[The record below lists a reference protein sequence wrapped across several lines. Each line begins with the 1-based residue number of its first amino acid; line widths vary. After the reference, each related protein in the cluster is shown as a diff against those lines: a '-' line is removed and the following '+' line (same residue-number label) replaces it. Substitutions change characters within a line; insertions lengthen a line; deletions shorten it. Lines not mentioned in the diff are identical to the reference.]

1 MNKRRVSV
9 CLLSPHPFFLQQLQQ
24 SLRHR
29 PFQLRIRRLLDGPE
43 ANIIPRAGV
52 YVLDPSYARRSEGL
66 IRSILDRHPKAK
78 LLVFSEK
85 LLETNVFPFLRM
97 GVKGVLAYS
106 EANHQ
111 LSRAVEA
118 VAGGGF
124 WVPRTLLSRF
134 VASILASTGHR
145 PLSSSADISRREKE
159 ILDKLM
165 ENLSNKEIANN
176 LRISERT
183 VKFHVSNLL
192 AKHGVQRRSDLIL
205 LYFQRTQGAASVI
218 Q

>member
-1 MNKRRVSV
+1 MRV
-9 CLLSPHPFFLQQLQQ
+9 CLLSSHPFFLAQLQQ
-24 SLRHR
+24 SLQHG
-29 PFQLRIRRLLDGPE
+29 PFQLQVRRLRDSPE
-43 ANIIPRAGV
+43 VNIIPRAGV
-52 YVLDPSYARRSEGL
+52 YILDPSYARRTEVL

-97 GVKGVLAYS
+97 GVKGVLCYS
-106 EANHQ
+106 EANRQ

-124 WVPRTLLSRF
+124 WVPRALLSRF
-134 VASILASTGHR
+134 VASILGSTHGRR
-145 PLSSSADISRREKE
+145 PFSSSADISRREKE

-165 ENLSNKEIANN
+165 ENQSNKEIANN

-205 LYFQRTQGAASVI
+205 LYFQRTQGVPSVI